1 MRKIRAFTLIEL
13 LVVVAIVAVI
23 RFAVSGSIDWY
34 HGSIAL
40 VGVTAGA
47 YAAARLAHR
56 VPTQYIRLLVIVY
69 SAGLTVW
76 FFWKEY
82 VG

>member
-1 MRKIRAFTLIEL
+1 
-13 LVVVAIVAVI
+13 VI

-40 VGVTAGA
+40 VGVVAGA

-56 VPTQYIRLLVIVY
+56 VPTGVLRTLIIVY
-69 SAGLTVW
+69 SAALTAW
-76 FFWKEY
+76 FFY
-82 VG
+82 TGYFAG